1 MRLSGWPRLLLAALV
16 VAAITHLAAVW
27 ALPRL
32 IMWRLSSS
40 VPADMERA
48 GAVLLPPM
56 TDHTQRRV
64 VMPSP
69 DLLYALCSFDLSAG
83 PWRIQA
89 DPRTPQY
96 WSVAL
101 YAANSDNFWV
111 GNDAEAHGRPLDVLL
126 LGPGQA
132 APGQLSQA
140 GGVPASARLVRSPSD
155 RGLLLMRVLVQD
167 RDKDLA
173 AMDAARCSLR
183 CAPVQP

>member
-1 MRLSGWPRLLLAALV
+1 
-16 VAAITHLAAVW
+16 
-27 ALPRL
+27 
-32 IMWRLSSS
+32 MWRLSANATPDAEAL
-40 VPADMERA
+40 VN
-48 GAVLLPPM
+48 GAFFPPM
-56 TDHTQRRV
+56 TDHTARRV

-126 LGPGQA
+126 LRPTDVAATHPALPGCTTLVDSQGLAAQRHGA
-132 APGQLSQA
+132 APGSVVLLRPDQHVCARWLTLDATRLQA
-140 GGVPASARLVRSPSD
+140 ALN
-155 RGLLLMRVLVQD
+155 
-167 RDKDLA
+167 A
-173 AMDAARCSLR
+173 AL
-183 CAPVQP
+183 PQ